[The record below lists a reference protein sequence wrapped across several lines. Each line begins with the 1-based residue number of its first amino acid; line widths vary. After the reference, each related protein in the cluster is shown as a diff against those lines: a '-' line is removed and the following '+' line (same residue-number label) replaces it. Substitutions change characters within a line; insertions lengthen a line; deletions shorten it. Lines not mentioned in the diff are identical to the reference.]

1 MACAGLEMSQ
11 LALVWVSG
19 LLNEREGGRE
29 GKQEWG
35 AEGREEGGEKGEG
48 IIIWGVWG
56 GEGISSL
63 CCSITRTTSWLRLWC
78 QRASPRATR
87 GPPCSSQR
95 CWEPARRL
103 PRSGAPASAPPA
115 CSPVPARPGDVRGP
129 WPPGATN
136 RRITPVPTKPSLRC
150 TRRPRNVANIKEPS
164 EAGLRFLP
172 GVRLPGWRAGK
183 GGAGAGPAAT
193 RDSAPGSP
201 AWVPAPRPPA
211 SRTCVRFTG
220 PRGPVAR
227 GGPLAEL
234 GSWCVQLPCPSPAQG
249 QVRAGREAGRVG
261 GRRGLAQ
268 FPCSGRGC
276 ASGVA

>member
-1 MACAGLEMSQ
+1 MTCAGLEMSQ

-63 CCSITRTTSWLRLWC
+63 CCSIIRTTSWLRLWC
-78 QRASPRATR
+78 QRASSRATR

-95 CWEPARRL
+95 CWEPTRRL

-129 WPPGATN
+129 WPPGATT
-136 RRITPVPTKPSLRC
+136 RRITPVPTKTSLRC
-150 TRRPRNVANIKEPS
+150 TRQPRAPAMWLILRNRPRPGCDS
-164 EAGLRFLP
+164 CRGCGFPAGVQGRGAQVRGWRQRATLRLALLP
-172 GVRLPGWRAGK
+172 GSRRPALP
-183 GGAGAGPAAT
+183 PAA
-193 RDSAPGSP
+193 
-201 AWVPAPRPPA
+201 
-211 SRTCVRFTG
+211 
-220 PRGPVAR
+220 PVCALQT
-227 GGPLAEL
+227 PEA
-234 GSWCVQLPCPSPAQG
+234 QLPVEAPSL
-249 QVRAGREAGRVG
+249 R
-261 GRRGLAQ
+261 
-268 FPCSGRGC
+268 
-276 ASGVA
+276 